1 MSTRMIR
8 LADAQA
14 AIRHA
19 IEYYAR
25 TVRELQM
32 KAAQRGPGEEPEEG
46 EETLLIA
53 AKLAQEGAK
62 RARHALATVPVYEA
76 VDFAAKRII
85 EMRGYPVEAHADMVE
100 YAIKSILHYSGET
113 AQRAGMVDVRQ
124 EMDPATER
132 TDITLRFTLLRP
144 ESARWCPPATDI
156 KAPGKEGEQ
165 E

>member
-14 AIRHA
+14 AIRHP

-25 TVRELQM
+25 DVRELRA
-32 KAAQRGPGEEPEEG
+32 KAAQRSPGEEPEEG
-46 EETLLIA
+46 EEALLIA
-53 AKLAQEGAK
+53 ARLAQEGAE

-76 VDFAAKRII
+76 VDFAGKRII
-85 EMRGYPVEAHADMVE
+85 DKRGYPVEAHADMVE
-100 YAIKSILHYSGET
+100 YAIKSLLHAFGET
-113 AQRAGMVDVRQ
+113 AQQAGMIDVRQ

-132 TDITLRFTLLRP
+132 TDITLRFTLVRP

-156 KAPGKEGEQ
+156 NVPGKGGEQ